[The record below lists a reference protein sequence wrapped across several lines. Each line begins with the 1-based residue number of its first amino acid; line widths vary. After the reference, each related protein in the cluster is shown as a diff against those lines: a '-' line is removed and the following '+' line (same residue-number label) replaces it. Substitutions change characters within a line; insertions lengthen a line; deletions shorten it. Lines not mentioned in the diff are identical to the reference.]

1 MSRSETKDAVIERHI
16 RPKACFPLMAEMY
29 VERGT
34 AKDWELLHELHYKAE
49 GRPMGPRYWRLALHD
64 ETIGVIVTASPKL
77 LLKERHIVFPR
88 LKPGHDTKFTNTHR
102 AVWINENMRVISR
115 FVVDTMY
122 RGIGVSYRFQ
132 NLASRMEG
140 FRFMEIQSSMSKFNT
155 FGQSAGFRFVR
166 PTQSNKYE
174 VGLKFFRMTFAGNPA
189 DHEALM
195 LELRAMPQHHRD
207 RTIEQMRDFYWANS
221 AMEKT
226 GSNSK
231 VTKETSRVQTMPT
244 AILLRQIQQMVLAS
258 PMYGIFQNPDH
269 QTILPARLPLLAFD
283 RQKPTEKL
291 ILD

>member
-1 MSRSETKDAVIERHI
+1 MRSETPDAIIERHDH
-16 RPKACFPLMAEMY
+16 PKAYFPLMKDMW

-34 AKDWELLHELHYKAE
+34 AADWELLHELHYKAE
-49 GRPMGPRYWRLALHD
+49 GRPMGPRYWRLALHG

-88 LKPGHDTKFTNTHR
+88 LKPGHDSKFTNTHR

-140 FRFMEIQSSMSKFNT
+140 FRFMEIQSSMSKFNS
-155 FGQSAGFRFVR
+155 FGQGAGFRFVR

-174 VGLKFFRMTFAGNPA
+174 VGLKFFRLNFISNPA
-189 DHEALM
+189 DHEAIM
-195 LELRAMPQHHRD
+195 LEIAAMHPNHRE
-207 RTIEQMRDFYWANS
+207 RTIAAMRDFYWANS

-231 VTKETSRVQTMPT
+231 VTKETSRVQVMLVP
-244 AILLRQIQQMVLAS
+244 ALLRQIQQMVLAS
-258 PMYGIFQNPDH
+258 PMYGVFRNPDC
-269 QTILPARLPLLAFD
+269 TRILPERLPLLAFD
-283 RQKPTEKL
+283 RQGVTEELKL
-291 ILD
+291 D